1 MSEIK
6 IEIEIGSPWLN
17 KCDGLQAVVASVGNE
32 CIGFNQVIDGKKYFY
47 THTVAE
53 FTEYYSPLDMVNEPP
68 HYKDASGI
76 DDTFNDDITLQTFS
90 DLMVG
95 KMRLIGIAGQAR
107 SGKGAAAS
115 YLLSKLGDGWSI
127 VSFADPMKA
136 MLDVIG
142 VDCSDAAKDLPKNQ
156 YGVSTR
162 HMLQS
167 LGTEWGRDGI
177 GSNFWIDVFKV
188 YNAGQCVIVPD
199 VRFENEAELIREHG
213 LLICIEGR
221 GGIEGGHIS
230 ERKLQYDDR
239 DIYIDNRGSLSELY
253 EKLDSID
260 FDSE

>member
-1 MSEIK
+1 MSD
-6 IEIEIGSPWLN
+6 IEIGSEWVQKKKTPKEFEVVVLSGDSLMVKENGEGFSIPW
-17 KCDGLQAVVASVGNE
+17 
-32 CIGFNQVIDGKKYFY
+32 Y
-47 THTVAE
+47 TSDFLEHHEPKAKAE
-53 FTEYYSPLDMVNEPP
+53 MVSNPP
-68 HYKDASGI
+68 HYKDASGV

-90 DLMVG
+90 DLMIG
-95 KMRLIGIAGQAR
+95 KMRLIGIAGKAR
-107 SGKGAAAS
+107 SGKDTAAN
-115 YLLSKLGDGWSI
+115 YLLGKLGDDWSSA
-127 VSFADPMKA
+127 SFADPMKA
-136 MLDVIG
+136 MLGVIG
-142 VDCSDAAKDLPKNQ
+142 VNCSDVAKDLPKNQ

-162 HMLQS
+162 HMLQT

-177 GSNFWIDVFKV
+177 GSDFWIDVFEM

-213 LLICIEGR
+213 VLICIEGR

-253 EKLDSID
+253 EKLDLID